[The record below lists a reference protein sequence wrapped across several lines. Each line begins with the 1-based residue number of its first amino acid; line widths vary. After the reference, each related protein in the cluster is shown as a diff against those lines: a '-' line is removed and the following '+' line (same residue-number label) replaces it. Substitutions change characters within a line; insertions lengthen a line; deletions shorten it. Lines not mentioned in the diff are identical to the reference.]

1 MPPSPKPMSPK
12 PVSAS
17 VLAKFSFTGLLNTA
31 VDFAVFAA
39 LTSLDWSPATSH
51 TASTALAT
59 LNSFV
64 LNRNWTFRNTRR
76 QSDLVRLSKFVTL
89 NLVSYGLSLGVLLAA
104 GAQGLPPLAAKAG
117 ALIVTMTVNFA
128 GNRWWV
134 FPPAEEVL
142 QAAPPGTQT
151 QSTED
156 DSWSR

>member
-1 MPPSPKPMSPK
+1 MPPSTKN
-12 PVSAS
+12 VSAS
-17 VLAKFSFTGLLNTA
+17 VLAKFSFTGMLNTA

-39 LTSLDWSPATSH
+39 LIWGGCSPTTAH

-64 LNRNWTFRNTRR
+64 LNRNWTFHNARH
-76 QSDLVRLSKFVTL
+76 QSDIVRLVKFVTL
-89 NLVSYGLSLGVLLAA
+89 NLISYSLSLGALLAA
-104 GAQGLPPLAAKAG
+104 SAEGLTPLVAKTG
-117 ALIVTMTVNFA
+117 ALVVTMTVNFA

-142 QAAPPGTQT
+142 QAVQPGTQT
-151 QSTED
+151 QSRED